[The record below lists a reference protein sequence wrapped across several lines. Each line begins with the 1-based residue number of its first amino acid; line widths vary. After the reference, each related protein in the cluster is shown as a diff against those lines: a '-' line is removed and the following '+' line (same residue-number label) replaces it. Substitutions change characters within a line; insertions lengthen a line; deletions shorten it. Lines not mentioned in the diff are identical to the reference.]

1 MILTIF
7 AKEMREILRDKRMIF
22 LVILMP
28 FFIYPLIFLL
38 MGKVGAGQE
47 EKIQTEKVSLFV
59 SGLPESHQLL
69 TLLSA
74 DTSLLVELR
83 SFDKMMLDSLPEAMG
98 LEIPADFDNKIKA
111 GETATPVL
119 YVDESDFLLKER
131 KKNVLALV
139 AGYSNQLL
147 SGRLA
152 AQSLS
157 PAFVEPISLR
167 VEDISSRDDK
177 LGKLLGTMLPSLLL
191 LLIFTGC
198 IYIAIDITAGEK
210 ERRTLQT
217 LYVTT
222 ASENAIIAGKFLAV
236 ASVGLSS
243 AVMNVLS
250 LLLGLQLQM
259 GELGESPQMLSLSIS
274 GISWLGL
281 ALLIVLSTAFLAAV
295 SMVVAVLAN
304 SYKEAQTY
312 ITPLMILVLMP
323 VMVSQLPG
331 IALDAKTALIP
342 MLNISLAMGS
352 LLASDVSYPM
362 VGLVLAMLLIYIFL
376 ALWFAGRV
384 FANEN
389 IVTGGKWNWKDF
401 WRKNL

>member
-7 AKEMREILRDKRMIF
+7 TKEMREILRDKRMLF

-47 EKIQTEKVSLFV
+47 EKIQREKISLFV
-59 SGLPESHQLL
+59 SGLPDSHELM
-69 TLLSA
+69 TMLSA
-74 DTSLLVELR
+74 DSSLVLQPGA
-83 SFDKMMLDSLPEAMG
+83 FDKAMLDSVPEAMG
-98 LEIPADFDNKIKA
+98 LEIPADFEEKIKS
-111 GETATPVL
+111 GQTASPIL
-119 YVDESDFLLKER
+119 YVDESDFLLNA
-131 KKNVLALV
+131 KKASVQALV
-139 AGYSNQLL
+139 AAYSDKLL

-157 PAFVEPISLR
+157 PDFVKPVSLR
-167 VEDISSRDDK
+167 VEDVSTRDDK
-177 LGKLLGTMLPSLLL
+177 LGRLLGTILPSLLL

-210 ERRTLQT
+210 ERKTLQT

-243 AVMNVLS
+243 AFMNVLS
-250 LLLGLQLQM
+250 LLLGLKLQM
-259 GELGESPQMLSLSIS
+259 GELGQNPDLMSLSIS
-274 GISWLGL
+274 GASWLGL
-281 ALLIVLSTAFLAAV
+281 LLLIVLSTAFLAAI
-295 SMVVAVLAN
+295 SMVVSVLAN
-304 SYKEAQTY
+304 SYKEAQSY
-312 ITPLMILVLMP
+312 ITPLMMLVLLP
-323 VMVSQLPG
+323 IMVSQMPG
-331 IALDAKTALIP
+331 LELTVKTAMIP

-352 LLASDVSYPM
+352 LLASDASYEM
-362 VGLVLAMLLIYIFL
+362 VALVLAMLLVYILL

-384 FANEN
+384 FSNEN
-389 IVTGGKWNWKDF
+389 IVTGGKWSWRDF
-401 WRKNL
+401 LR

>member
-7 AKEMREILRDKRMIF
+7 TKEMREILRDKRMLF

-69 TLLSA
+69 AFLSA

-83 SFDKMMLDSLPEAMG
+83 AFDKMMLDSLPEAMG
-98 LEIPADFDNKIKA
+98 LEIPADFDEKIMA
-111 GETATPVL
+111 GETASPVL
-119 YVDESDFLLKER
+119 YVDQADFLLEARKE
-131 KKNVLALV
+131 NVLALV
-139 AGYSNQLL
+139 TAYSNQLL

-177 LGKLLGTMLPSLLL
+177 LGKLLGTILPSLLL

-210 ERRTLQT
+210 ERKTLQT

-236 ASVGLSS
+236 ASMGLSS

-259 GELGESPQMLSLSIS
+259 GELGEQPQMLSLSIA
-274 GISWLGL
+274 GTSWLGL
-281 ALLIVLSTAFLAAV
+281 ALLIVLSTAFLAAI

-312 ITPLMILVLMP
+312 ITPLMMLVLMP

-331 IALDAKTALIP
+331 IALDVKTALIP

-352 LLASDVSYPM
+352 LLTSDVSYTM
-362 VGLVLAMLLIYIFL
+362 VGLVLAMLIVYILL

-384 FANEN
+384 FSNEN
-389 IVTGGKWNWKDF
+389 IVTGGKWSWKDF
-401 WRKNL
+401 WR

>member
-7 AKEMREILRDKRMIF
+7 TKEMREILRDKRMLF

-47 EKIQTEKVSLFV
+47 EKIQREKISLFV
-59 SGLPESHQLL
+59 SGLPDTHELM

-74 DTSLLVELR
+74 DSSLVLQPGA
-83 SFDKMMLDSLPEAMG
+83 FDKAMLDSVPEAMG
-98 LEIPADFDNKIKA
+98 LEIPADFEEKIKS
-111 GETATPVL
+111 GQTASPIL
-119 YVDESDFLLKER
+119 YVDESDFLLNA
-131 KKNVLALV
+131 KKASVQALV
-139 AGYSNQLL
+139 AAYSDQLL

-157 PAFVEPISLR
+157 PDFVKPVSLR
-167 VEDISSRDDK
+167 VEDVSTRDDK
-177 LGKLLGTMLPSLLL
+177 LGRLLGTILPSLLL

-210 ERRTLQT
+210 ERKTLQT

-243 AVMNVLS
+243 AFMNVLS
-250 LLLGLQLQM
+250 LLLGLKLQM
-259 GELGESPQMLSLSIS
+259 GELGQNPDLMSLSIS
-274 GISWLGL
+274 GASWLGL
-281 ALLIVLSTAFLAAV
+281 LLLIVLSTAFLAAI
-295 SMVVAVLAN
+295 SMVVSVLAN
-304 SYKEAQTY
+304 SYKEAQSY
-312 ITPLMILVLMP
+312 ITPLMMLVLLP
-323 VMVSQLPG
+323 IMVSQMPG
-331 IALDAKTALIP
+331 LELTVKTAMIP

-352 LLASDVSYPM
+352 LLASDASYEM
-362 VGLVLAMLLIYIFL
+362 VALVLAMLLVYILL

-384 FANEN
+384 FSNEN
-389 IVTGGKWNWKDF
+389 IVTGGKWSWRDF
-401 WRKNL
+401 LR

>member
-7 AKEMREILRDKRMIF
+7 KKEMREILRDKRMLF

-28 FFIYPLIFLL
+28 FFIYPLVFLL

-47 EKIQTEKVSLFV
+47 EKIQREKITLFV
-59 SGLPESHQLL
+59 SGLPESHELL

-74 DTSLLVELR
+74 DSSLLLQAR
-83 SFDKMMLDSLPEAMG
+83 AFDKVMLDSLPEAMG
-98 LEIPADFDNKIKA
+98 LEVPADFDEKIKS
-111 GETATPVL
+111 GQTAHTIL
-119 YVDESDFLLKER
+119 YVDESDYVLNAR
-131 KKNVLALV
+131 KKNVQAMLSA
-139 AGYSNQLL
+139 YSDQLL

-152 AQSLS
+152 SQSLS
-157 PAFVEPISLR
+157 PAFVEPVKLQ
-167 VEDISSRDDK
+167 VNDISSRDDK
-177 LGKLLGTMLPSLLL
+177 LGRLLGTILPSLLL

-243 AVMNVLS
+243 AFMNVLS
-250 LLLGLQLQM
+250 LLLGMQLQM
-259 GELGESPQMLSLSIS
+259 GELGENPGWMSFSIS
-274 GISWLGL
+274 GVSWLGL
-281 ALLIVLSTAFLAAV
+281 LLLIVLSTAFLAAI
-295 SMVVAVLAN
+295 SMVVSVLAN
-304 SYKEAQTY
+304 SYKEAQSY
-312 ITPLMILVLMP
+312 ITPLMMLVLLP
-323 VMVSQLPG
+323 IMVSQMPG
-331 IALDAKTALIP
+331 LELSTKTAMIP

-352 LLASDVSYPM
+352 LLRSDYSYTM
-362 VGLVLAMLLIYIFL
+362 VALVLFMLLVYILL

-384 FANEN
+384 FSNEN
-389 IVTGGKWNWKDF
+389 IVTGAKWSWKDF
-401 WRKNL
+401 WR

>member
-7 AKEMREILRDKRMIF
+7 KKEMREILRDRRMLF

-28 FFIYPLIFLL
+28 FFIYPVLFLL

-47 EKIQTEKVSLFV
+47 EKLQNEKISLFV
-59 SGLPESHQLL
+59 SGLPDSHELL
-69 TLLSA
+69 KLLSA
-74 DTSLLVELR
+74 DSSLVLQLR
-83 SFDKMMLDSLPEAMG
+83 AFDEVMLDSLPESMG
-98 LEIPADFDNKIKA
+98 LEIPADFDEKIRV
-111 GETATPVL
+111 GLTASPVL
-119 YVDESDFLLKER
+119 YVDESDYLLSARKE
-131 KKNVLALV
+131 NVQALLQ
-139 AGYSNQLL
+139 AYSNQLL

-157 PAFVEPISLR
+157 PAFVEPVSLQVR
-167 VEDISSRDDK
+167 DISSRDDK
-177 LGKLLGTMLPSLLL
+177 LGRLLGTILPSLLL

-210 ERRTLQT
+210 ERKTLQT

-243 AVMNVLS
+243 AFMNVLS

-259 GELGESPQMLSLSIS
+259 SELGANAELLSFSVS
-274 GISWLGL
+274 AASWLGL
-281 ALLIVLSTAFLAAV
+281 VLLIVLSTAFLAAI

-304 SYKEAQTY
+304 SYKEAQSY
-312 ITPLMILVLMP
+312 ITPLMMLVLLP
-323 VMVSQLPG
+323 IMVSQLPG
-331 IALDAKTALIP
+331 LELSAKTALIP

-352 LLASDVSYPM
+352 LLASDVSYTL
-362 VGLVLAMLLIYIFL
+362 VGLVLAMLVVYILL

-384 FANEN
+384 FSNEN
-389 IVTGGKWNWKDF
+389 IVTGGKWSWKDF
-401 WRKNL
+401 WR

>member
-7 AKEMREILRDKRMIF
+7 KKEMREILRDRRMLF

-28 FFIYPLIFLL
+28 FFIYPVLFLL

-47 EKIQTEKVSLFV
+47 EKLQNEKISLFV
-59 SGLPESHQLL
+59 SGLPDSHELL
-69 TLLSA
+69 KLLSA
-74 DTSLLVELR
+74 DSSLVLQLR
-83 SFDKMMLDSLPEAMG
+83 AFDEVMLDSLPESMG
-98 LEIPADFDNKIKA
+98 LEIPADFDEKIRV
-111 GETATPVL
+111 GLTASPVL
-119 YVDESDFLLKER
+119 YVDESDYLLSARKE
-131 KKNVLALV
+131 NVQALLQ
-139 AGYSNQLL
+139 AYSNQLL

-157 PAFVEPISLR
+157 PAFVEPVSLQVR
-167 VEDISSRDDK
+167 DISSRDDK
-177 LGKLLGTMLPSLLL
+177 LGRLLGTILPSLLL

-210 ERRTLQT
+210 ERKTLQT

-243 AVMNVLS
+243 AFMNVLS

-259 GELGESPQMLSLSIS
+259 SELGANAELLSFSVS
-274 GISWLGL
+274 AASWLGL
-281 ALLIVLSTAFLAAV
+281 VSLIVLSTAFLAAI

-304 SYKEAQTY
+304 SYKEAQSY
-312 ITPLMILVLMP
+312 ITPLMMLVLLP
-323 VMVSQLPG
+323 IMVSQLPG
-331 IALDAKTALIP
+331 LELSAKTALIP

-352 LLASDVSYPM
+352 LLASDVSYTL
-362 VGLVLAMLLIYIFL
+362 VGLVLAMLVVYILL

-384 FANEN
+384 FSNEN
-389 IVTGGKWNWKDF
+389 IVTGGKWSWKDF
-401 WRKNL
+401 WR

>member
-7 AKEMREILRDKRMIF
+7 KKEMREILRDKRMLF

-28 FFIYPLIFLL
+28 FFIYPVLFLL

-47 EKIQTEKVSLFV
+47 EKLQKEKISLFV
-59 SGLPESHQLL
+59 SGLPDSHELL
-69 TLLSA
+69 RLLSA
-74 DTSLLVELR
+74 DSSLVLQLR
-83 SFDKMMLDSLPEAMG
+83 AFDEVILDSLPESMG
-98 LEIPADFDNKIKA
+98 LEIPADFDEKISA
-111 GETATPVL
+111 GLTASPVL
-119 YVDESDFLLKER
+119 YVDESDYLLSARKE
-131 KKNVLALV
+131 NVQALLQ
-139 AGYSNQLL
+139 AYSNQLL

-157 PAFVEPISLR
+157 PAFVEPVSLQVR
-167 VEDISSRDDK
+167 DISSRDDK
-177 LGKLLGTMLPSLLL
+177 LGRLLGTILPSLLL

-210 ERRTLQT
+210 ERKTLQT

-243 AVMNVLS
+243 AFMNVLS

-259 GELGESPQMLSLSIS
+259 SELEANAELLSFSVS
-274 GISWLGL
+274 AASWLGL
-281 ALLIVLSTAFLAAV
+281 VLLIVLSTAFLAAI

-304 SYKEAQTY
+304 SYKEAQSY
-312 ITPLMILVLMP
+312 ITPLMMLVLLP
-323 VMVSQLPG
+323 IMVSQMPG
-331 IALDAKTALIP
+331 LELSTKTALIP

-352 LLASDVSYPM
+352 LLASDVSYTL
-362 VGLVLAMLLIYIFL
+362 VGLVLAMLVVYILL

-384 FANEN
+384 FSNEN
-389 IVTGGKWNWKDF
+389 IVTGGKWSWKDF
-401 WRKNL
+401 WR

>member
-7 AKEMREILRDKRMIF
+7 TKEMREILRDKRMLF

-28 FFIYPLIFLL
+28 FFIYPLVFLL

-47 EKIQTEKVSLFV
+47 EKLQREKVSLFV
-59 SGLPESHQLL
+59 SGLPDSHELL

-74 DTSLLVELR
+74 DSSLLLQPGA
-83 SFDKMMLDSLPEAMG
+83 FDRLMLDSIPEAMG
-98 LEIPADFDNKIKA
+98 LEIPADFEEKIKS
-111 GETATPVL
+111 GQTASPVL
-119 YVDESDFLLKER
+119 YVDESDYLLNA
-131 KKNVLALV
+131 KKMNVQALV
-139 AGYSNQLL
+139 AAYSDQLL

-157 PAFVEPISLR
+157 PSFVKPVNLR

-177 LGKLLGTMLPSLLL
+177 LGRLLGTILPSLLL

-210 ERRTLQT
+210 ERKTLQT

-243 AVMNVLS
+243 AFMNVLS

-259 GELGESPQMLSLSIS
+259 GELGQNPELMSFSIS
-274 GISWLGL
+274 GASWMGL
-281 ALLIVLSTAFLAAV
+281 LLLIVLSTAFLAAI
-295 SMVVAVLAN
+295 SMVVSVLAN
-304 SYKEAQTY
+304 SYKEAQSY
-312 ITPLMILVLMP
+312 ITPLMMLVLLP
-323 VMVSQLPG
+323 IMVSQMPG
-331 IALDAKTALIP
+331 LELTAKTAMIP
-342 MLNISLAMGS
+342 MLNISLAMGA
-352 LLASDVSYPM
+352 LLASDASYSM
-362 VGLVLAMLLIYIFL
+362 VALVLAMLVVYILL

-384 FANEN
+384 FSNEN
-389 IVTGGKWNWKDF
+389 IVTGAKWSWRDF
-401 WRKNL
+401 WR

>member
-7 AKEMREILRDKRMIF
+7 KKEMREILRDKRMLF

-28 FFIYPLIFLL
+28 FFIYPLVFLL

-47 EKIQTEKVSLFV
+47 EKIQREKITLFV
-59 SGLPESHQLL
+59 SGLPESHELL

-74 DTSLLVELR
+74 DSSLLLQAR
-83 SFDKMMLDSLPEAMG
+83 AFDKVMLDSLPEAMG
-98 LEIPADFDNKIKA
+98 LEVPADFDEKIKS
-111 GETATPVL
+111 GQTAHAIL
-119 YVDESDFLLKER
+119 YVDESDYVLNAR
-131 KKNVLALV
+131 KKNVQAMLSA
-139 AGYSNQLL
+139 YSDQLL

-152 AQSLS
+152 SQSLS
-157 PAFVEPISLR
+157 PAFVEPVKLQ
-167 VEDISSRDDK
+167 VNDISSRDDK
-177 LGKLLGTMLPSLLL
+177 LGRLLGTILPSLLL

-243 AVMNVLS
+243 AFMNVLS
-250 LLLGLQLQM
+250 LLLGMQLQM
-259 GELGESPQMLSLSIS
+259 GELGENPGWMSFSIS
-274 GISWLGL
+274 GVSWLGL
-281 ALLIVLSTAFLAAV
+281 LLLIVLSTAFLAAI
-295 SMVVAVLAN
+295 SMVVSVLAN
-304 SYKEAQTY
+304 SYKEAQSY
-312 ITPLMILVLMP
+312 ITPLMMLVLLP
-323 VMVSQLPG
+323 IMVSQMPG
-331 IALDAKTALIP
+331 LELSTKTAMIP

-352 LLASDVSYPM
+352 LLRSDYSYTM
-362 VGLVLAMLLIYIFL
+362 VALVLFMLLVYILL

-384 FANEN
+384 FSNEN
-389 IVTGGKWNWKDF
+389 IVTGAKWSWKDF
-401 WRKNL
+401 WR

>member
-7 AKEMREILRDKRMIF
+7 KKEMREILRDKRMLF

-28 FFIYPLIFLL
+28 FFIYPLVFLL

-47 EKIQTEKVSLFV
+47 EKIQREKISLFV
-59 SGLPESHQLL
+59 SGLPESHELL

-74 DTSLLVELR
+74 DSSLVLQPGA
-83 SFDKMMLDSLPEAMG
+83 FDKSMLDSVPEAMG
-98 LEIPADFDNKIKA
+98 LEIPPDFEEKIKS
-111 GETATPVL
+111 GQTASPVL
-119 YVDESDFLLKER
+119 YVDESDYLLNA
-131 KKNVLALV
+131 KKINVQALV
-139 AGYSNQLL
+139 AAYSDQLL

-157 PAFVEPISLR
+157 PSFVKPINLR
-167 VEDISSRDDK
+167 VEDVSSRDDK
-177 LGKLLGTMLPSLLL
+177 LGRLLGTILPSLLL

-210 ERRTLQT
+210 ERKTLQT

-243 AVMNVLS
+243 AFMNVLS

-259 GELGESPQMLSLSIS
+259 GELGQNPELMSFSIS
-274 GISWLGL
+274 GVSWLGL
-281 ALLIVLSTAFLAAV
+281 VLLIVLSTAFLAAI
-295 SMVVAVLAN
+295 SMVVSVLAN
-304 SYKEAQTY
+304 SYKEAQSY
-312 ITPLMILVLMP
+312 ITPLMMLVLLP
-323 VMVSQLPG
+323 IMVSQMPG
-331 IALDAKTALIP
+331 LELTAKTAMIP

-352 LLASDVSYPM
+352 LLASDASYSM
-362 VGLVLAMLLIYIFL
+362 VALVLAMLLVYILL

-384 FANEN
+384 FSNEN
-389 IVTGGKWNWKDF
+389 IVTGAKWSWRDF
-401 WRKNL
+401 WR

>member
-7 AKEMREILRDKRMIF
+7 KKEMREILRDKRMLF

-28 FFIYPLIFLL
+28 FFIYPLVFLL

-47 EKIQTEKVSLFV
+47 EKIQREKITLFV
-59 SGLPESHQLL
+59 SGLPESHELL

-74 DTSLLVELR
+74 DSSLLLQAR
-83 SFDKMMLDSLPEAMG
+83 AFDKVMLDSLPEAMG
-98 LEIPADFDNKIKA
+98 LEVPADFDEKIKS
-111 GETATPVL
+111 GQTAHTIL
-119 YVDESDFLLKER
+119 YVDESDYVLNAR
-131 KKNVLALV
+131 KKNVQAMLSA
-139 AGYSNQLL
+139 YSDQLL

-152 AQSLS
+152 SQSLS
-157 PAFVEPISLR
+157 PAFVEPVKLQ
-167 VEDISSRDDK
+167 VNDISSRDDK
-177 LGKLLGTMLPSLLL
+177 LGRLLGTILPSLLL

-243 AVMNVLS
+243 AFMNVLS
-250 LLLGLQLQM
+250 LLLGMQLQM
-259 GELGESPQMLSLSIS
+259 GELGENTGWMSFSIS
-274 GISWLGL
+274 GVSWLGL
-281 ALLIVLSTAFLAAV
+281 LLLIVLSTAFLAAI
-295 SMVVAVLAN
+295 SMVVSVLAN
-304 SYKEAQTY
+304 SYKEAQSY
-312 ITPLMILVLMP
+312 ITPLMMLVLLP
-323 VMVSQLPG
+323 IMVSQMPG
-331 IALDAKTALIP
+331 LELSTKTAMIP

-352 LLASDVSYPM
+352 LLRSDYSYTM
-362 VGLVLAMLLIYIFL
+362 VALVLFMLLVYILL

-384 FANEN
+384 FSNEN
-389 IVTGGKWNWKDF
+389 IVTGAKWSWKDF
-401 WRKNL
+401 WR

>member
-7 AKEMREILRDKRMIF
+7 KKEMREILRDRRMLF

-28 FFIYPLIFLL
+28 FFIYPVLFLL

-47 EKIQTEKVSLFV
+47 EKLQNEKISLFV
-59 SGLPESHQLL
+59 SGLPDSHELL
-69 TLLSA
+69 KLLSA
-74 DTSLLVELR
+74 DSSLVLQLR
-83 SFDKMMLDSLPEAMG
+83 AFDEVMLDSLPESMG
-98 LEIPADFDNKIKA
+98 LEIPADFDEKIRA
-111 GETATPVL
+111 GLTASPVL
-119 YVDESDFLLKER
+119 YVDESDYLLSARKE
-131 KKNVLALV
+131 NVQALLQ
-139 AGYSNQLL
+139 AYSNQLL

-157 PAFVEPISLR
+157 PAFVEPVSLQVR
-167 VEDISSRDDK
+167 DISSRDDK
-177 LGKLLGTMLPSLLL
+177 LGRLLGTILPSLLL

-210 ERRTLQT
+210 ERKTLQT

-243 AVMNVLS
+243 AFMNVLS

-259 GELGESPQMLSLSIS
+259 SELEANAELLSFSVS
-274 GISWLGL
+274 AASWLGL
-281 ALLIVLSTAFLAAV
+281 VSLIVLSTAFLAAI

-304 SYKEAQTY
+304 SYKEAQSY
-312 ITPLMILVLMP
+312 ITPLMMLVLLP
-323 VMVSQLPG
+323 IMVSQLPG
-331 IALDAKTALIP
+331 LELSAKTALIP

-352 LLASDVSYPM
+352 LLASDVSYTL
-362 VGLVLAMLLIYIFL
+362 VGLVLAMLVVYILL

-384 FANEN
+384 FSNEN
-389 IVTGGKWNWKDF
+389 IVTGGKWSWKDF
-401 WRKNL
+401 WR

>member
-7 AKEMREILRDKRMIF
+7 KKEMREILRDRRMLF

-28 FFIYPLIFLL
+28 FFIYPVLFLL

-47 EKIQTEKVSLFV
+47 EKLQNEKISLFV
-59 SGLPESHQLL
+59 SGLPDSHELL
-69 TLLSA
+69 KLLSA
-74 DTSLLVELR
+74 DSSLVLQLR
-83 SFDKMMLDSLPEAMG
+83 AFDEVMLDSLPESMG
-98 LEIPADFDNKIKA
+98 LEIPADFDEKIRA
-111 GETATPVL
+111 GLTASPVL
-119 YVDESDFLLKER
+119 YVDESDYLLSARKE
-131 KKNVLALV
+131 NVQALLQ
-139 AGYSNQLL
+139 AYSNQLL

-157 PAFVEPISLR
+157 PAFVEPVSLQVR
-167 VEDISSRDDK
+167 DISSRDDK
-177 LGKLLGTMLPSLLL
+177 LGRLLGTILPSLLL

-210 ERRTLQT
+210 ERKTLQT

-243 AVMNVLS
+243 AFMNVLS

-259 GELGESPQMLSLSIS
+259 SELGANAELLSFSVS
-274 GISWLGL
+274 AASWLGL
-281 ALLIVLSTAFLAAV
+281 VSLIVLSTAFLAAI

-304 SYKEAQTY
+304 SYKEAQSY
-312 ITPLMILVLMP
+312 ITPLMMLVLLP
-323 VMVSQLPG
+323 IMVSQLPG
-331 IALDAKTALIP
+331 LELSAKTALIP

-352 LLASDVSYPM
+352 LLASDVSYTL
-362 VGLVLAMLLIYIFL
+362 VGLVLAMLVVYILL

-384 FANEN
+384 FSNEN
-389 IVTGGKWNWKDF
+389 IVTGGKWSWKDF
-401 WRKNL
+401 WR